1 MHCVLSIP
9 NKWMEIE
16 RLDEGMKR
24 NWCEMK
30 NSKNSKIRWE
40 SKSDMATRMGT
51 NHTVQ
56 MSRKQYVVLASQ
68 YDIQTHRILLIHH
81 PPSTHTPTHPHH
93 PHNTAQHTTS
103 LHNTP
108 STISILP
115 PILRGLSSNNIS
127 GGPTIALYYDSFHL
141 HFPFQPLCL
150 HILILTT
157 RRLEWT
163 GRGKPPLRVGR
174 PWIRRRYFIPIRIDG
189 V

>member
-1 MHCVLSIP
+1 MDIVNAALTKMTNNRAFQSILSAIAILYQP
-9 NKWMEIE
+9 THKHILKQE
-16 RLDEGMKR
+16 RGISSTTL
-24 NWCEMK
+24 
-30 NSKNSKIRWE
+30 
-40 SKSDMATRMGT
+40 
-51 NHTVQ
+51 
-56 MSRKQYVVLASQ
+56 
-68 YDIQTHRILLIHH
+68 
-81 PPSTHTPTHPHH
+81 PPTHTPHTHITHTPSHNTPHH
-93 PHNTAQHTTS
+93 STS
-103 LHNTP
+103 LHNIP

-115 PILRGLSSNNIS
+115 PILRGLTSNNIS

>member
-1 MHCVLSIP
+1 MGIKGRVTWQQEWVRITQYKCHANSMWYWPANMISKP
-9 NKWMEIE
+9 IE
-16 RLDEGMKR
+16 YSSSTTLPP
-24 NWCEMK
+24 
-30 NSKNSKIRWE
+30 
-40 SKSDMATRMGT
+40 
-51 NHTVQ
+51 HTPQ
-56 MSRKQYVVLASQ
+56 
-68 YDIQTHRILLIHH
+68 HIHI
-81 PPSTHTPTHPHH
+81 THTTPHITPHH
-93 PHNTAQHTTS
+93 STS

-127 GGPTIALYYDSFHL
+127 GGPTITLYYDSFHL

>member
-1 MHCVLSIP
+1 MNGNNNGYSECGTDENDKQQSISV
-9 NKWMEIE
+9 NTIRNRNTISANSQTHSKT
-16 RLDEGMKR
+16 RKR
-24 NWCEMK
+24 N
-30 NSKNSKIRWE
+30 
-40 SKSDMATRMGT
+40 
-51 NHTVQ
+51 
-56 MSRKQYVVLASQ
+56 
-68 YDIQTHRILLIHH
+68 LIHH
-81 PPSTHTPTHPHH
+81 TPSHPHPTHPHH
-93 PHNTAQHTTS
+93 SHTIAQHTTS

-108 STISILP
+108 FTISILP
-115 PILRGLSSNNIS
+115 PILRGLSSIHTS
-127 GGPTIALYYDSFHL
+127 GGPTITLYYDSFHL

>member
-1 MHCVLSIP
+1 MNGNDIGYNERDTDDNDNQQSISV
-9 NKWMEIE
+9 NTIRNRNIITAKSH
-16 RLDEGMKR
+16 RHSKTRKR
-24 NWCEMK
+24 N
-30 NSKNSKIRWE
+30 
-40 SKSDMATRMGT
+40 
-51 NHTVQ
+51 H
-56 MSRKQYVVLASQ
+56 
-68 YDIQTHRILLIHH
+68 IHH

-93 PHNTAQHTTS
+93 SHTTAHHSTS

-115 PILRGLSSNNIS
+115 PILRGLTSSNIS
-127 GGPTIALYYDSFHL
+127 GGPTITLYYDSFHL

>member
-1 MHCVLSIP
+1 MNGNDNGYSKWGNDDNDNQQSISV
-9 NKWMEIE
+9 NTI
-16 RLDEGMKR
+16 R
-24 NWCEMK
+24 NRNNITA
-30 NSKNSKIRWE
+30 NSHKHSKIR
-40 SKSDMATRMGT
+40 KR
-51 NHTVQ
+51 NH
-56 MSRKQYVVLASQ
+56 
-68 YDIQTHRILLIHH
+68 IHH
-81 PPSTHTPTHPHH
+81 PPSTPIPTPPHH
-93 PHNTAQHTTS
+93 PHNIAQHTTS

-115 PILRGLSSNNIS
+115 PILRGLSSIHTS
-127 GGPTIALYYDSFHL
+127 GGPTITLYYDSFHL